1 MLVFQ
6 YFPLQLTWKRAIW
19 SFSHKRGIIYQVRRG
34 EDNISLKTN
43 AARILDQSKIPYELK
58 EYTVAES
65 DLSAIS
71 VAQKVGLPIEQV
83 YKTLVARGD
92 KTGVIVACIQ
102 GDHELHLKCLASLS
116 GNKKVEVVSLK
127 EVQPLTGYIRGGVSP
142 IGMKKHYPV
151 FIDLDIKNHEKI
163 AVSAG
168 LRGVT
173 RASAL
178 PEPHRFDFCDQGP
191 IRCDFYRAII
201 NIRTS
206 GGLTL

>member
-1 MLVFQ
+1 M
-6 YFPLQLTWKRAIW
+6 
-19 SFSHKRGIIYQVRRG
+19 
-34 EDNISLKTN
+34 SLKTN
-43 AARILDQSKIPYELK
+43 AARILDQSKLHYELK
-58 EYTVAES
+58 EYTVDES

-102 GDHELHLKCLASLS
+102 GNRELHLKALATLS

-142 IGMKKHYPV
+142 VGMKKQYPV
-151 FIDLDIKNHEKI
+151 FIDSDIKSQEKI

-168 LRGVT
+168 LRGLQLFLSPIDLISVT
-173 RASAL
+173 KAQLGEISTEL
-178 PEPHRFDFCDQGP
+178 
-191 IRCDFYRAII
+191 
-201 NIRTS
+201 
-206 GGLTL
+206 

>member
-1 MLVFQ
+1 M
-6 YFPLQLTWKRAIW
+6 
-19 SFSHKRGIIYQVRRG
+19 
-34 EDNISLKTN
+34 SLKTN

-71 VAQKVGLPIEQV
+71 IAQKVGLPIEQV

-102 GDHELHLKCLASLS
+102 GDHELHLKGLASLS

-168 LRGVT
+168 LRGLQLFLSPIDLISVT
-173 RASAL
+173 KAQLGVISTEL
-178 PEPHRFDFCDQGP
+178 
-191 IRCDFYRAII
+191 
-201 NIRTS
+201 
-206 GGLTL
+206 

>member
-1 MLVFQ
+1 M
-6 YFPLQLTWKRAIW
+6 
-19 SFSHKRGIIYQVRRG
+19 SH
-34 EDNISLKTN
+34 KTN
-43 AARILDQSKIPYELK
+43 AARILDQSKIHYELK
-58 EYTVAES
+58 EYTVDES

-71 VAQKVGLPIEQV
+71 VAEKVGLPIEQV

-102 GDHELHLKCLASLS
+102 GDHELHLKSLASLS

-151 FIDLDIKNHEKI
+151 FIDSDIKNHEKV

-168 LRGVT
+168 LRGLQLFLSPIALISVT
-173 RASAL
+173 KAQLGVISTKL
-178 PEPHRFDFCDQGP
+178 
-191 IRCDFYRAII
+191 
-201 NIRTS
+201 
-206 GGLTL
+206 